1 MDEHFDLVSDVNAK
15 KLAWNF
21 KVFVI
26 RVWTT
31 PNKFNVNEIGSIEMV
46 LQDKQGG
53 RIYAT
58 IPRSLAKKYISVIL
72 EFHMYTM
79 SNFIVVDNMTKK
91 KNGVN
96 RWVLVFSHR
105 IRVEHIE
112 NPTFPLEAFRFRNL
126 AEMHT
131 VEKVEDLELFDIIG
145 EIVGKEDPRELVTS
159 KGIETKRLV
168 VIVEDLEKNRLSCT
182 LFGETVDQILP
193 HLDEDRLEPLIVI
206 LQYFKATRW
215 NGKTSVQSHF
225 ELSKVHV
232 NPELKEVMSFKKS
245 LMSGSESTSVRI
257 SHQSTQS
264 SWVGTDELNNGTAIV
279 KTIEQVLKSVEEGPT
294 WIAGTIV
301 SINAGKDDWFY
312 KACRRCPKKV
322 ETPIGNRYEC
332 AKCGHTHGCAALRYK
347 VEVMVFDGTGSITLL
362 LWDRETNQ
370 LCGKAAEKI
379 VEEDDAKEDEY
390 PKSLDNMMDRMVLF
404 KINVKS
410 GNIKHYD
417 QIYTVMKVCDDE
429 ETVAKNKPQQMDV
442 STSMNITENRGS
454 NTLEMSGH
462 VVNLKNDND
471 PQLTVDSME
480 ACVESL
486 KYKTPAKRIAGSLK
500 YGSVVDEECQL
511 STNRF
516 TRKGG
521 KKLKS
526 QTSEADN

>member
-1 MDEHFDLVSDVNAK
+1 
-15 KLAWNF
+15 
-21 KVFVI
+21 
-26 RVWTT
+26 
-31 PNKFNVNEIGSIEMV
+31 
-46 LQDKQGG
+46 
-53 RIYAT
+53 
-58 IPRSLAKKYISVIL
+58 
-72 EFHMYTM
+72 
-79 SNFIVVDNMTKK
+79 
-91 KNGVN
+91 
-96 RWVLVFSHR
+96 
-105 IRVEHIE
+105 
-112 NPTFPLEAFRFRNL
+112 
-126 AEMHT
+126 MHT

-145 EIVGKEDPRELVTS
+145 EVVGKEDPRELITS

-193 HLDEDRLEPLIVI
+193 HLDDDQLEPLIVI

-215 NGKTSVQSHF
+215 NGKTLVQSHF

-245 LMSGSESTSVRI
+245 LLSGSESTSMRI

-279 KTIEQVLKSVEEGPT
+279 KTIEEVFK
-294 WIAGTIV
+294 
-301 SINAGKDDWFY
+301 
-312 KACRRCPKKV
+312 RCPKKV

-390 PKSLDNMMDRMVLF
+390 PKSLDNMMDRIVLF

-429 ETVAKNKPQQMDV
+429 ETVAKNKPKQMDV
-442 STSMNITENRGS
+442 STSMNIIIRENRGS

-471 PQLTVDSME
+471 PQLTVNMGTAID
-480 ACVESL
+480 
-486 KYKTPAKRIAGSLK
+486 K
-500 YGSVVDEECQL
+500 
-511 STNRF
+511 
-516 TRKGG
+516 
-521 KKLKS
+521 
-526 QTSEADN
+526 